1 MELHK
6 IDSLKCL
13 NTTSFFQLLFPLFSQ
28 ENIRRWV
35 LGNQQILCME
45 FNVHPRPQLAASTS
59 KLYVAVFGY
68 NFAKVTYVTLMSI
81 FQIPNY
87 GHKWIKLMTP
97 SKSRLWERCFN
108 QCTLR
113 KSRIQNPLKLC
124 QWFSLYK
131 INKNMQKSSGEM

>member
-35 LGNQQILCME
+35 LGNQQILRME

-59 KLYVAVFGY
+59 KLYVTVFGY
-68 NFAKVTYVTLMSI
+68 NFAKVTCVALMSI

-97 SKSRLWERCFN
+97 SKSRL
-108 QCTLR
+108 
-113 KSRIQNPLKLC
+113 
-124 QWFSLYK
+124 
-131 INKNMQKSSGEM
+131 